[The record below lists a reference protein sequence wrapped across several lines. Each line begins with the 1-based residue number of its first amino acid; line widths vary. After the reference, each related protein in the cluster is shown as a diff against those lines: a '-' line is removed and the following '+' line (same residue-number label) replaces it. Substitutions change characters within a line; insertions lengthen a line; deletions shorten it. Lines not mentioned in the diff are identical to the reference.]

1 MSGNRSDSPLTALLI
16 APDRELARQFAES
29 LPASAGFQILSEL
42 RTYPTRQT
50 FDMRLRQV
58 QPEVVLVDVATDLEK
73 AAEVIRWGLA
83 LNPALNV
90 IALHARNDPDAVLR
104 ALLQGAVEFL
114 AAPFDPCLQREAVA
128 RIRRLNRPG
137 EPPKRHAGKVLVFT
151 SAKPGSGS
159 STLAAQLGFA
169 LGSEG
174 ASRVLLVDLDPMSAT
189 LSFYLKLPGNESAG
203 LNPWERITPAVHGLD
218 ALASEGIAA
227 CPEPP
232 AMLHEFLERARRAYD
247 WILLDL
253 PAVFHRASLLALPE
267 ADRAFLVTTA
277 ELPSLHL
284 ARKAV
289 GFLAQL
295 GFGPDRVRVLV
306 NRVEPKSGLTNADVE
321 KILNAP
327 VHRSFPNDYFSLD
340 RALVEGQPLG
350 SDCALAK
357 EIRKFA
363 GSLAAP
369 APDERQAPAA
379 AGPERNAIR
388 V

>member
-1 MSGNRSDSPLTALLI
+1 
-16 APDRELARQFAES
+16 
-29 LPASAGFQILSEL
+29 
-42 RTYPTRQT
+42 
-50 FDMRLRQV
+50 
-58 QPEVVLVDVATDLEK
+58 
-73 AAEVIRWGLA
+73 
-83 LNPALNV
+83 
-90 IALHARNDPDAVLR
+90 
-104 ALLQGAVEFL
+104 
-114 AAPFDPCLQREAVA
+114 
-128 RIRRLNRPG
+128 
-137 EPPKRHAGKVLVFT
+137 
-151 SAKPGSGS
+151 
-159 STLAAQLGFA
+159 
-169 LGSEG
+169 
-174 ASRVLLVDLDPMSAT
+174 
-189 LSFYLKLPGNESAG
+189 
-203 LNPWERITPAVHGLD
+203 
-218 ALASEGIAA
+218 
-227 CPEPP
+227 
-232 AMLHEFLERARRAYD
+232 MLHEFLDRARRGYD

-306 NRVEPKSGLTNADVE
+306 NRVEPKSGLTNADME

-350 SDCALAK
+350 PDCELAK

-363 GSLAAP
+363 GSLAEP
-369 APDERQAPAA
+369 APDERQAPAGA
-379 AGPERNAIR
+379 AQERSAIR